1 VAAGDVKAVK
11 PKTAFLDIRFTG
23 NGVMDS
29 LIEAAA
35 LKELGGALRVHRGG
49 ERKIVSTLV
58 RGLEKYDLLVFWG
71 GEVSPIALLTAK
83 ALHHG
88 VDPSPIHMLMHLEV
102 KQFVEQNLGIHNP
115 DLEKTARFLKA
126 RKSSEKT
133 KTLENIFRKLLPLLK
148 TTRPELAL

>member
-29 LIEAAA
+29 IIEAAA
-35 LKELGGALRVHRGG
+35 VKELDGALRVHRGG

-83 ALHHG
+83 ALLRRVLTG
-88 VDPSPIHMLMHLEV
+88 
-102 KQFVEQNLGIHNP
+102 LGRWLP
-115 DLEKTARFLKA
+115 KA
-126 RKSSEKT
+126 
-133 KTLENIFRKLLPLLK
+133 F
-148 TTRPELAL
+148 